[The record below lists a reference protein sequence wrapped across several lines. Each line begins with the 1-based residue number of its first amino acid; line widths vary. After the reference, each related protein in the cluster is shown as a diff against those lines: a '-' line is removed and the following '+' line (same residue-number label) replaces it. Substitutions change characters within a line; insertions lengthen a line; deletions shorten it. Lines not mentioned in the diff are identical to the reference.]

1 MQALSA
7 TLPRR
12 STPILFSCLASV
24 MVMISLLSIYRALK
38 GVSLSYLYWIFVLA
52 LLLVS
57 VCRIFCTFTVSPTA
71 RWVDDSLGDG
81 GLLLRQF
88 LGNMPVR
95 SRAMLRLS
103 SMQRDFTG
111 DDYDMLRQLD
121 DEADTSFKGATQAEI
136 NRLPVQRLAER
147 DAAVASQRNEYCA
160 VCLGPYAAEEE
171 VRSLPCLHRYHADC
185 VDPWLSKNAYC
196 PVCKFECVV

>member
-1 MQALSA
+1 M
-7 TLPRR
+7 
-12 STPILFSCLASV
+12 LFVCLASS
-24 MVMISLLSIYRALK
+24 MVMMSLISLYRAFK
-38 GVSLSYLYWIFVLA
+38 MDSLSYLYWIFVLA
-52 LLLVS
+52 LVLVS
-57 VCRIFCTFTVSPTA
+57 VFRIFCSFTVNPA
-71 RWVDDSLGDG
+71 VRWGDDGIGDG
-81 GLLLRQF
+81 GMLLRQF

-103 SMQRDFTG
+103 AIQRDFTG

-121 DEADTSFKGATQAEI
+121 DEGDLPFKGATQAEI
-136 NRLPVQRLAER
+136 NRLPVQRLTER
-147 DAAVASQRNEYCA
+147 DATVATQRKEYCA

-171 VRSLPCLHRYHADC
+171 VRSLPCLHRYHKEC